1 MIMSLIDRKQR
12 VLKQLFELNNE
23 ATLREIEELLEKTA
37 IEESVSVS
45 ESDIDSGKVIVLAD
59 FNENMTQW
67 IKEQYTK

>member
-1 MIMSLIDRKQR
+1 MSLIDRKQR

-45 ESDIDSGKVIVLAD
+45 ESDIDSGKVIGLAD

>member
-1 MIMSLIDRKQR
+1 MSLIDRKQR